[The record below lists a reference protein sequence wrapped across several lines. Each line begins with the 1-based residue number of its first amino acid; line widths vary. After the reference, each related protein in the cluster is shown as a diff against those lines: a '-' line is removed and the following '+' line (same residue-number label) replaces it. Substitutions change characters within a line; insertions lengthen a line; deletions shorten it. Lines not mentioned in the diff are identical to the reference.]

1 MNIRLMRVSAGLLLL
16 GASSAIL
23 SQTAP
28 AIDSAVYFSFFR
40 EAAGHVVPRP
50 PGAPPK
56 GEPST
61 LNGDST
67 DLVPQS
73 IQDAMGITDE
83 EAKAVVDEATA
94 CDEEINALEASAH
107 ALVFES
113 RLRAANDEKP
123 SNAIANQLREIE
135 ARRAGIIMNHVER
148 LKASLDAARFKVIE
162 DFIRSRQ
169 NDGVFFPAVKPKKL

>member
-28 AIDSAVYFSFFR
+28 AIDSALYFSFFR
-40 EAAGHVVPRP
+40 EAAGHVVP
-50 PGAPPK
+50 ASQ
-56 GEPST
+56 GEP
-61 LNGDST
+61 T

-73 IQDAMGITDE
+73 IQDAMGITDQ
-83 EAKAVVDEATA
+83 EAKAVVDTATA
-94 CDEEINALEASAH
+94 CDEEINALEASAR

-123 SNAIANQLREIE
+123 
-135 ARRAGIIMNHVER
+135 
-148 LKASLDAARFKVIE
+148 
-162 DFIRSRQ
+162 
-169 NDGVFFPAVKPKKL
+169 